1 MNPGGEPER
10 DDTGLPPVDIEI
22 PDDAREL
29 DRDVQAYYRELRA
42 QRRRQRRLRM
52 HGSVARDGIILPLLA
67 CCLILALVTGTLLT
81 IFTATSDQ
89 NLVNVPGYGKATS
102 TSRAHSGGSSRP
114 AGRNSPAPASSA
126 PGRTSPASRSSSAS
140 PSSPVPRSSSAA
152 ASAARISAI
161 PSPDVVS
168 TSSSLAGDL
177 TVATTAGNLALPLAT
192 LSGSMLVLIPPACH
206 CAATV
211 RWLTG
216 FGMSEHAPTYLV
228 ASTAAAVSET
238 GQLVSGLSA
247 AARAYIAVGLDGQ
260 GSLHALAPFTGLIV
274 VLVSPV
280 SVVSYARG
288 LTPGESTA
296 PLRAALTA

>member
-22 PDDAREL
+22 PDDARDL

-52 HGSVARDGIILPLLA
+52 HGSLARDGIVLPLLA

-89 NLVNVPGYGKATS
+89 NLVNVPGYGKATG
-102 TSRAHSGGSSRP
+102 TSRAHSGTSARS

-126 PGRTSPASRSSSAS
+126 PGRTSPGSRSSSAS

-152 ASAARISAI
+152 ASADRISAI

-177 TVATTAGNLALPLAT
+177 TVGGDLTLPLAAV
-192 LSGSMLVLIPPACH
+192 SGSMLVLIPPACH

-228 ASTAAAVSET
+228 ASTRAAVSET
-238 GQLVSGLSA
+238 ARLVAGLTA
-247 AARAYIAVGLDGQ
+247 AAREYVAVALDGH
-260 GSLHALAPFTGLIV
+260 GDLHALVPFTGLIV

-288 LTPGESTA
+288 LTAGESTV
-296 PLRAALTA
+296 PLRNALTA